1 MVETSLYK
9 FPEGSLWTISE
20 ENIWENIYSV
30 HLYQAQVFLLYFFF
44 QDMTNRAFTVKG
56 IFWILIQLV
65 SAK

>member
-44 QDMTNRAFTVKG
+44 QDMKNRAFTVKG

>member
-44 QDMTNRAFTVKG
+44 QDMKNRAFAVKG